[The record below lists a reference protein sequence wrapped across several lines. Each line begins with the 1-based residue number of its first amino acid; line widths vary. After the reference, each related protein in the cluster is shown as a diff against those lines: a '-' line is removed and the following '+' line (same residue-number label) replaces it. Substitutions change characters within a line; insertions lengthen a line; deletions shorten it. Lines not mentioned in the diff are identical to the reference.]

1 MGSESFVVRDEWERL
16 NLARTLNA
24 VGGGEAG
31 YGEGEDEGTS
41 RLGREEN
48 PPSDMGVEGV
58 TDWAAAKMSIGLMY
72 GLVGVPFS
80 AY

>member
-31 YGEGEDEGTS
+31 YGEGEDE
-41 RLGREEN
+41 
-48 PPSDMGVEGV
+48 DDEGV
-58 TDWAAAKMSIGLMY
+58 TREYRKTDEHHPAI
-72 GLVGVPFS
+72 
-80 AY
+80 